1 MVHQIHERDERKIA
15 SLVFDGLVIHKDD
28 VEEGKDEL
36 LKGCL
41 DEIKKTIGFD
51 IGIVKKLVDKKHQNH
66 KVTYFCIAKTEENYI
81 SFTKIVVD
89 RFSKIE
95 KDGEVKSIDM

>member
-1 MVHQIHERDERKIA
+1 M
-15 SLVFDGLVIHKDD
+15 
-28 VEEGKDEL
+28 
-36 LKGCL
+36 
-41 DEIKKTIGFD
+41 
-51 IGIVKKLVDKKHQNH
+51 DKKRQNH

-95 KDGEVKSIDM
+95 KDGEVKSIDMWNLTASDSCSHLSATLVSNLHKDDICHLNKYIDNINKMSRKGVFPYD

>member
-1 MVHQIHERDERKIA
+1 M
-15 SLVFDGLVIHKDD
+15 
-28 VEEGKDEL
+28 
-36 LKGCL
+36 
-41 DEIKKTIGFD
+41 
-51 IGIVKKLVDKKHQNH
+51 DKKRQNH
-66 KVTYFCIAKTEENYI
+66 KVTYFCIAKTEESYI